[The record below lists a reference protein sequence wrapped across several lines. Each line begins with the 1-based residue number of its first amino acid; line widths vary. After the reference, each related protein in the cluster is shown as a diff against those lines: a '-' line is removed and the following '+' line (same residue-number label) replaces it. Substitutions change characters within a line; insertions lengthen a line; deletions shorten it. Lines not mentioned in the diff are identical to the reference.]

1 MAAKTAVFQ
10 IRLTE
15 EEKRMIQKK
24 AENLGLSMGRYLVM
38 LAIKDKE
45 PEELRYFD
53 RIAYMKER
61 LSEEF
66 GEMNDAYLDQV
77 CDDYYNEIME

>member
-45 PEELRYFD
+45 PEEG
-53 RIAYMKER
+53 A
-61 LSEEF
+61 
-66 GEMNDAYLDQV
+66 
-77 CDDYYNEIME
+77 DD

>member
-45 PEELRYFD
+45 PEEGPDSYD
-53 RIAYMKER
+53 MHPKI
-61 LSEEF
+61 
-66 GEMNDAYLDQV
+66 
-77 CDDYYNEIME
+77 